1 MSDKAAAVSIRI
13 GSIFVLIILWY
24 FAAILMAD
32 AEVLP
37 GPLAIASAIVG
48 VVTEPGPEGRSAFFH
63 VGITLGRTFITFGVA
78 MALGIAIGL
87 AMGLRKTIEYSMM
100 SLIPLALTMP
110 TILMVFLAVMWFGFN
125 EIGSLVAV
133 VGVVTPYVAVN
144 IFQGAQAMDKSVI
157 DMATVFRADKKMMI
171 RKVYIPQLLPYIFS
185 AFRFAFGMTWK
196 IVALAET
203 FGIKYGIGYMFFF
216 WFEQFNMELVLA
228 WIIMF
233 VILMLALE
241 HGVFARL
248 EHAAFKWRP
257 ANKLQT

>member
-1 MSDKAAAVSIRI
+1 MSEKVTAVSIRI
-13 GSIFVLIILWY
+13 GSIFALIVIWY
-24 FAAILMAD
+24 FAAISMAD
-32 AEVLP
+32 VEILP
-37 GPLAIASAIVG
+37 GPLAIAHAIIG
-48 VVTEPGPEGRSAFFH
+48 VLVEPGPEGKSAYFH
-63 VGITLGRTFITFGVA
+63 VGITLGRTFLTFGAA

-87 AMGLRKTIEYSMM
+87 AMGLRKVIEYSMM

-110 TILMVFLAVMWFGFN
+110 IILMVFLAVMWFGFN

-157 DMATVFRADKKMMI
+157 DMAKVFRADKNMLI

-233 VILMLALE
+233 VILMLILE

>member
-37 GPLAIASAIVG
+37 GPLAIAYAIVG
-48 VVTEPGPEGRSAFFH
+48 VLTEPGPEGRSAFFH

>member
-1 MSDKAAAVSIRI
+1 MSEKAAAVSIRI

-37 GPLAIASAIVG
+37 GPLAIAYAIVG